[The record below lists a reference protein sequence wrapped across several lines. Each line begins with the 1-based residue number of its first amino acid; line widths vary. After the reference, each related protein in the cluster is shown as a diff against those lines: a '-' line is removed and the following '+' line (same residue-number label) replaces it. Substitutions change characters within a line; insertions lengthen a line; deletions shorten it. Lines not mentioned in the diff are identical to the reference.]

1 MNLFI
6 IWLYFYHVK
15 FCLFFILKKAKIGY
29 LIIILGFECC
39 VQYQH
44 NECNCSY
51 SCKFVKEYFEDSKEL
66 TNEEMKQLSSEWSER
81 RRLSLVEKEKRKEE
95 EAEAQKEMWR
105 RVQEMMND
113 D

>member
-1 MNLFI
+1 
-6 IWLYFYHVK
+6 
-15 FCLFFILKKAKIGY
+15 
-29 LIIILGFECC
+29 
-39 VQYQH
+39 
-44 NECNCSY
+44 
-51 SCKFVKEYFEDSKEL
+51 
-66 TNEEMKQLSSEWSER
+66 MKQLSSEWSER

>member
-1 MNLFI
+1 MVLD
-6 IWLYFYHVK
+6 K
-15 FCLFFILKKAKIGY
+15 FGY
-29 LIIILGFECC
+29 LEIISGFECC